1 MIATSLVVIYGTTV
15 AISLFGISRWVA
27 GVQAVRTMTLQR
39 VLPLLGLLATLAF
52 CGTAVFV
59 AGGAQDATA
68 GDVATAAAALD
79 AFMDVPLYLCA
90 WTAAIGLHPLLSAA
104 KLLRESRWWHR
115 FLFAGMFGAGTL
127 RVVFAAVLTANP
139 DLNVAW
145 GSALQL
151 EPDTAPSAADVVALC
166 LSGAAFLAAALLAS
180 VAPWRALLPRF
191 RRIKL
196 LCFGA
201 SCCVFVTPA
210 AVVVS
215 EAVNGENYS
224 LWNADSA
231 LTWPTVAFAILL
243 PRLVCATAVLLSNEH
258 LVATAARANAQLRAS
273 FALPA
278 ARGVTDSDRSIA
290 STASMRGADA
300 AEGRSGG
307 AGGSRRWLPAF
318 HGALGPGAAREA
330 TVSIV
335 NPISEVELMGTEL
348 TPELTGRSRIDSVGF
363 GVPTHSYVSTANAGA
378 FGDAEEGSAS
388 VPSTPQFSLPPT
400 PQPLPTAVESGGSD
414 ERAAAAGDAG
424 GGAVEWSRRRGQW

>member
-1 MIATSLVVIYGTTV
+1 MIATSLVVIYGITV

-27 GVQAVRTMTLQR
+27 GVQAVRTVTLQR
-39 VLPLLGLLATLAF
+39 VLPLLGFLVALAF

-68 GDVATAAAALD
+68 GGVATAAASLD
-79 AFMDVPLYLCA
+79 ALMDVPLYLCA

-115 FLFAGMFGAGTL
+115 CMFAVMFAAAIL
-127 RVVFAAVLTANP
+127 RVVFAAVLTADP
-139 DLNVAW
+139 VLNVTW

-151 EPDTAPSAADVVALC
+151 DPGTAPSTADVVALC
-166 LSGAAFLAAALLAS
+166 VSGAAFLAAVVLTS

-196 LCFGA
+196 FCFAA

-215 EAVNGENYS
+215 EAVSGENYS
-224 LWNADSA
+224 LWNPDSA
-231 LTWPTVAFAILL
+231 ATWPTVAFAILL

-258 LVATAARANAQLRAS
+258 LVAIAARANAQLRAS

-278 ARGVTDSDRSIA
+278 ARGVTNSDGSIA
-290 STASMRGADA
+290 STASTRGAEG

-307 AGGSRRWLPAF
+307 GGSSRRWLPAF
-318 HGALGPGAAREA
+318 HGALGPGVAREA
-330 TVSIV
+330 TVSMV
-335 NPISEVELMGTEL
+335 NPISEVELMGAEL

-363 GVPTHSYVSTANAGA
+363 GVPTHSYISTTNAGA

-388 VPSTPQFSLPPT
+388 VPSTPHFSLPPT
-400 PQPLPTAVESGGSD
+400 PVESGNSD
-414 ERAAAAGDAG
+414 ARAAGA
-424 GGAVEWSRRRGQW
+424 GGAVEWGGRRGQW